1 MGKGLNA
8 AQQAELKFLRQRVD
22 RLQDEKMLVEKR
34 MDINERLFH
43 ARENLRQFVE
53 NLRKDGHDI

>member
-34 MDINERLFH
+34 MDINQRLFH

>member
-34 MDINERLFH
+34 MDINQRLFH
-43 ARENLRQFVE
+43 ARESLRQFVE